1 MRAKQPSSGFT
12 LLEIL
17 IALIIFSLMS
27 VMAYRGLTSVL
38 QSREHLAHENR
49 KWRDVAMLFAR
60 MEKDLSMLAKRP
72 IRDAN
77 DLPAATFVGKTTAP
91 GAQDALLMFTRMGML
106 EQANTLAGP
115 LRIGYRLRNETVEQ
129 LVWPVLDAAPR
140 SQPSVNPLLQR
151 VATIEIHY
159 LDPTGAWHATW
170 PLAGTNNDLPSA
182 VELMIEL
189 KSKERITR
197 FFALPVLQ

>member
-1 MRAKQPSSGFT
+1 MRAKPTASGFT

-17 IALIIFSLMS
+17 VALIIFSLMS
-27 VMAYRGLTSVL
+27 AIAYRGLTSVL
-38 QSREHLAHENR
+38 QSREHLAQENR

-60 MEKDLSMLAKRP
+60 LEKDLSMLAKRP
-72 IRDAN
+72 IRDVNA
-77 DLPAATFVGKTTAP
+77 LPAATFVGKTTAP
-91 GAQDALLMFTRMGML
+91 GAQDALLMFTRMGMP

-115 LRIGYRLRNETVEQ
+115 LRIGYRLRNETIEQ
-129 LVWPVLDAAPR
+129 LVWPVLDAAPQT
-140 SQPSVNPLLQR
+140 QPSVSPLLQR

-159 LDPTGAWHATW
+159 LDPAGAWHTTW
-170 PLAGTNNDLPSA
+170 PPAGVHDDLPSA

-189 KSKERITR
+189 NSKERVTR